1 MSYRDDNLTFPS
13 PSRVDRIEA
22 MRPSEIREI
31 HNLAQ
36 QLMQQDPSRSF
47 IPLHFGEPDLGT
59 PQFIIDA
66 ACKAL
71 NNGAV
76 FYEPNS
82 GRQDLKEELVNYYHR
97 YYGIDLTPDHFVV
110 TCGGTQA
117 IALSL
122 LALLSPGD
130 DVINITPNWPNFT
143 EAARIAGA
151 RVHEL
156 PLQFNKER
164 QVFELDFNGFR
175 RTVDRVNTPRLV
187 IVNSPSNPTG
197 WVMTLEEQKM
207 LFALCR
213 EHNMY
218 MLIDE
223 MYDRLLFTDEPFP
236 TGLRLAE
243 TGALDPED
251 WGRIVLI
258 NGFSKTFCMTGWRL
272 GYLITAPSLAIN
284 MARMQEFVTSH
295 APSMAQVAGITALRS
310 GEPFVAESLSRYC
323 NLRDLILER
332 LRALP
337 GAVIA
342 RPDGAFYEFFRLPEA
357 GDSVRFCKDLLLET
371 GVVLAPGKAFGKGG
385 EGWLRLC
392 FANEPD
398 RLNEA
403 IDRIEKFVRKHN

>member
-1 MSYRDDNLTFPS
+1 MSGHTASSTLRI
-13 PSRVDRIEA
+13 DRIEV

-36 QLMQQDPSRSF
+36 QLMQEDPSRSF
-47 IPLHFGEPDLGT
+47 VSLHFGEPDLGT

-71 NNGAV
+71 NDGAV

-97 YYGIDLTPDHFVV
+97 QYSIDLTPDHFVV

-117 IALSL
+117 IALCM
-122 LALLSPGD
+122 LALVSPGD

-143 EAARIAGA
+143 EAARISGA
-151 RVHEL
+151 NIHEL
-156 PLQFNKER
+156 PLQFNQER
-164 QVFELDFNGFR
+164 HVFELDSE
-175 RTVDRVNTPRLV
+175 TLQHTIELADRPRLV

-197 WVMTLEEQKM
+197 WVMTPEEQKE

-213 EHNMY
+213 KHDMY
-218 MLIDE
+218 LLMDE
-223 MYDRLLFTDEPFP
+223 MYDRILFTDEPFP
-236 TGLRLAE
+236 TALRLGNSGAVDSE
-243 TGALDPED
+243 T
-251 WGRIVLI
+251 WGRIVMI

-272 GYLITAPSLAIN
+272 GYLITAPSLAMN

-295 APSMAQVAGITALRS
+295 APSMAQVAGITALQS
-310 GEPFVAESLSRYC
+310 GEPFVAESLSRYHR
-323 NLRDLILER
+323 LRDLVLER
-332 LRALP
+332 LGALS
-337 GAVIA
+337 GAVVA
-342 RPDGAFYEFFRLPEA
+342 RPDGSFYAFFKLPA
-357 GDSVRFCKDLLLET
+357 AKDSVQFCKDLLLET

-392 FANEPD
+392 FAKEPE

-403 IDRIEKFVRKHN
+403 FDRIESFVRSGNSK